1 MELVQRMLAGDQVA
15 LAKLITMVENH
26 SPEVPQIMRLIHS
39 HTGKAHR
46 IGITGPPGA
55 GKSTVT
61 DKLTALLRGKG
72 ATVGIVAIDPTSPF
86 SGGALLGDRIR
97 MQQHYL
103 DPGVFIRS
111 MGTRGSHG
119 GLSISTKDVVKLLDA
134 FGKDYVIVETVGVGQ
149 TELDVVSATD
159 TTIVIL
165 VPESGDAVQT
175 MKAGLMEIA
184 DIFVVNKADRGGAD
198 RVKTQL
204 EIMLHMS
211 PPREFDWEVPVLLT
225 EAEFGK
231 GVEEL
236 YDAIDRHRTALQA
249 NDELSRRRQEHSKIE
264 LIEVVEDLVR
274 ARLVDKSTAD
284 GLFADFVRKVQRGEL
299 DPYTAAHEIFASRQ
313 LLRELFVNK

>member
-1 MELVQRMLAGDQVA
+1 MELVDRMLAGDQIA
-15 LAKLITMVENH
+15 LAKLISLVENH
-26 SPEVPQIMRLIHS
+26 SPDVPEIMRLIHS
-39 HTGKAHR
+39 HTGRAYR

-61 DKLTALLRGKG
+61 DKLTALLRGRG

-159 TTIVIL
+159 SVVVVL
-165 VPESGDAVQT
+165 VPEAGDAVQT

-198 RVKTQL
+198 RIKAQL

-211 PPREFDWEVPVLLT
+211 PPREDEWEAPVLLA
-225 EAEFGK
+225 EAEFGN
-231 GVEEL
+231 GIDEL
-236 YDAIDRHRTALQA
+236 CAAIDHHHAALQA
-249 NDELSRRRQEHSKIE
+249 SGGLARRRQEHSKLE
-264 LIEVVEDLVR
+264 LIEVVEDLIR
-274 ARLVDKSTAD
+274 DRLIHKAASDSV
-284 GLFADFVRKVQRGEL
+284 FADYTRKVQSGEIE
-299 DPYTAAHEIFASRQ
+299 PYTAAHEIFASEDI
-313 LLRELFVNK
+313 LRELLLYR